1 MKDNEL
7 IGGVENSVP
16 ESKTKAV
23 KDENIKDE
31 QRAKILS
38 IAVLVVVV
46 LTIWYMMDIVFITFI
61 LVYLFYNLLSGVQK
75 KLFSKLPFNVPNGLV
90 LALLYIVFI
99 GILVILGS
107 EVVPKAA
114 VWVTTFTEQIINF
127 DIEAFKSALSPRL
140 AEAINNFALDS
151 GFNYLVTLLIT
162 KLGEF
167 SARIGS
173 LTFSLI
179 VSMLLSF
186 VIVVEKD
193 DIVEFGKRVED
204 SKISFIYNYFMI
216 FGGNFCKT
224 FGKVM
229 KVQLII
235 ALVNSALSMIGLKF
249 IGFEAIVPFGVMIF
263 VLGLIPVAGVIIS
276 LFPLCIMA
284 FNIGGIIKIVEV
296 CIMVCVLHAIEAY
309 ILNPKLMS
317 AKTRLPVCFVFIILL
332 VGEHYMGVWG
342 LIMGVPIFIF
352 IMSMFDVDYAI
363 VREKKQKLR
372 VDNWWKK
379 FSGK

>member
-1 MKDNEL
+1 M
-7 IGGVENSVP
+7 
-16 ESKTKAV
+16 
-23 KDENIKDE
+23 
-31 QRAKILS
+31 
-38 IAVLVVVV
+38 
-46 LTIWYMMDIVFITFI
+46 
-61 LVYLFYNLLSGVQK
+61 QK

-114 VWVTTFTEQIINF
+114 VWVTAFTEQIINF

-140 AEAINNFALDS
+140 AEAINNFDLDS

-372 VDNWWKK
+372 VDNWRKK

>member
-75 KLFSKLPFNVPNGLV
+75 NLFSKLPFIVPTGLV

-140 AEAINNFALDS
+140 AEAINNFDLDS

-372 VDNWWKK
+372 VDNWRKK

>member
-114 VWVTTFTEQIINF
+114 VWVTAFTEQIINF

-140 AEAINNFALDS
+140 AEAINNFDLDS

-342 LIMGVPIFIF
+342 LIMGLPIFIF

-372 VDNWWKK
+372 VDNWRKK

>member
-114 VWVTTFTEQIINF
+114 VWVTAFTEQIINF

-140 AEAINNFALDS
+140 AEAINNFDLDS

-224 FGKVM
+224 FGKIM

-235 ALVNSALSMIGLKF
+235 ALVNSTLSMIGLKF

-372 VDNWWKK
+372 VDNWRKK

>member
-140 AEAINNFALDS
+140 AEAINNFDLDS

>member
-114 VWVTTFTEQIINF
+114 VWVTAFTEQII
-127 DIEAFKSALSPRL
+127 
-140 AEAINNFALDS
+140 
-151 GFNYLVTLLIT
+151 
-162 KLGEF
+162 
-167 SARIGS
+167 
-173 LTFSLI
+173 
-179 VSMLLSF
+179 
-186 VIVVEKD
+186 
-193 DIVEFGKRVED
+193 
-204 SKISFIYNYFMI
+204 
-216 FGGNFCKT
+216 
-224 FGKVM
+224 
-229 KVQLII
+229 
-235 ALVNSALSMIGLKF
+235 
-249 IGFEAIVPFGVMIF
+249 
-263 VLGLIPVAGVIIS
+263 
-276 LFPLCIMA
+276 
-284 FNIGGIIKIVEV
+284 
-296 CIMVCVLHAIEAY
+296 
-309 ILNPKLMS
+309 
-317 AKTRLPVCFVFIILL
+317 
-332 VGEHYMGVWG
+332 
-342 LIMGVPIFIF
+342 
-352 IMSMFDVDYAI
+352 
-363 VREKKQKLR
+363 KLR
-372 VDNWWKK
+372 YRSV
-379 FSGK
+379 

>member
-140 AEAINNFALDS
+140 AEAINNFDLDS

-352 IMSMFDVDYAI
+352 IMSMFDVDYAV

-372 VDNWWKK
+372 VDNWRKK

>member
-1 MKDNEL
+1 M
-7 IGGVENSVP
+7 
-16 ESKTKAV
+16 
-23 KDENIKDE
+23 
-31 QRAKILS
+31 
-38 IAVLVVVV
+38 
-46 LTIWYMMDIVFITFI
+46 
-61 LVYLFYNLLSGVQK
+61 
-75 KLFSKLPFNVPNGLV
+75 
-90 LALLYIVFI
+90 
-99 GILVILGS
+99 
-107 EVVPKAA
+107 
-114 VWVTTFTEQIINF
+114 
-127 DIEAFKSALSPRL
+127 
-140 AEAINNFALDS
+140 
-151 GFNYLVTLLIT
+151 TLLIT

-332 VGEHYMGVWG
+332 VANIIWEYGVSLW
-342 LIMGVPIFIF
+342 VYRFFIF

-372 VDNWWKK
+372 VDNWRKK

>member
-1 MKDNEL
+1 M
-7 IGGVENSVP
+7 P

-46 LTIWYMMDIVFITFI
+46 LTIWYMMDIVFITFN
-61 LVYLFYNLLSGVQK
+61 LVYIFYNLLSGVQK

-114 VWVTTFTEQIINF
+114 VWVTAFTEQIINF

-140 AEAINNFALDS
+140 AEAINNFDLDS

-216 FGGNFCKT
+216 FGGNFC
-224 FGKVM
+224 
-229 KVQLII
+229 
-235 ALVNSALSMIGLKF
+235 
-249 IGFEAIVPFGVMIF
+249 
-263 VLGLIPVAGVIIS
+263 
-276 LFPLCIMA
+276 
-284 FNIGGIIKIVEV
+284 
-296 CIMVCVLHAIEAY
+296 
-309 ILNPKLMS
+309 
-317 AKTRLPVCFVFIILL
+317 
-332 VGEHYMGVWG
+332 
-342 LIMGVPIFIF
+342 
-352 IMSMFDVDYAI
+352 
-363 VREKKQKLR
+363 
-372 VDNWWKK
+372 
-379 FSGK
+379 

>member
-31 QRAKILS
+31 QREKILS

-114 VWVTTFTEQIINF
+114 VWVTAFTEQIINF
-127 DIEAFKSALSPRL
+127 DIEAFKGALSPRL
-140 AEAINNFALDS
+140 AEAINNFDLDS

-372 VDNWWKK
+372 VDNWRKK

>member
-114 VWVTTFTEQIINF
+114 VWVTAFTEQIINF
-127 DIEAFKSALSPRL
+127 DIEAFKSALNPRL
-140 AEAINNFALDS
+140 AEAINNFDLDS

-372 VDNWWKK
+372 VDNWRKK

>member
-7 IGGVENSVP
+7 ISGVENSVP

-114 VWVTTFTEQIINF
+114 VWVTAFTEQIINF

-140 AEAINNFALDS
+140 AEAINNFDLDS

-372 VDNWWKK
+372 VDNWRKK

>member
-114 VWVTTFTEQIINF
+114 VWVTAFTEQIINF

-140 AEAINNFALDS
+140 AEAINNFDLDS

-193 DIVEFGKRVED
+193 DIVEFG
-204 SKISFIYNYFMI
+204 KISFIYNYFMI

-372 VDNWWKK
+372 VDNWRKK

>member
-114 VWVTTFTEQIINF
+114 VWVTAFTEQIINF
-127 DIEAFKSALSPRL
+127 DIEAFKGALSPRL
-140 AEAINNFALDS
+140 AEAINNFDLDS

-372 VDNWWKK
+372 VDNWRKK

>member
-140 AEAINNFALDS
+140 AEAINNFDLDS

-372 VDNWWKK
+372 VDNWRKK

>member
-114 VWVTTFTEQIINF
+114 VWVTAFTEQIINF

-140 AEAINNFALDS
+140 AEAINNFDLDS

-284 FNIGGIIKIVEV
+284 LNIGGIIKIVEV

-363 VREKKQKLR
+363 VSEKKQKLR
-372 VDNWWKK
+372 VDNWRKK

>member
-7 IGGVENSVP
+7 ISGVENSVP

-114 VWVTTFTEQIINF
+114 VWVTAFTEQIINF

-140 AEAINNFALDS
+140 AEAINNFDLDS

-229 KVQLII
+229 KVQFII

-372 VDNWWKK
+372 VDNWRKK

>member
-1 MKDNEL
+1 
-7 IGGVENSVP
+7 
-16 ESKTKAV
+16 
-23 KDENIKDE
+23 
-31 QRAKILS
+31 
-38 IAVLVVVV
+38 
-46 LTIWYMMDIVFITFI
+46 
-61 LVYLFYNLLSGVQK
+61 
-75 KLFSKLPFNVPNGLV
+75 
-90 LALLYIVFI
+90 
-99 GILVILGS
+99 
-107 EVVPKAA
+107 
-114 VWVTTFTEQIINF
+114 
-127 DIEAFKSALSPRL
+127 
-140 AEAINNFALDS
+140 
-151 GFNYLVTLLIT
+151 
-162 KLGEF
+162 
-167 SARIGS
+167 
-173 LTFSLI
+173 
-179 VSMLLSF
+179 
-186 VIVVEKD
+186 
-193 DIVEFGKRVED
+193 
-204 SKISFIYNYFMI
+204 MI

-363 VREKKQKLR
+363 VREEKQKLS
-372 VDNWWKK
+372 VDNWRKK